1 MIFGSIIAAGV
12 IGVLIAPIASRML
25 RFFPPVV
32 TGTIIL
38 VIGITLMRVGI
49 NWIFGVPV
57 GPTAPHLVSP
67 EHAAWLEQ
75 VTALGGAVPAA
86 AGRLQAGADAGQPA
100 CADLEH
106 HPVDDRARRRHGH
119 RPLRQGLP
127 VQHRRAPRDHHRRRD
142 RGGPRDDALRQ
153 GRRGSLVRADHP
165 VPLRHADLRA
175 GADRHHD
182 PGDDRDPDRV
192 DRHVPRALRPHRQN
206 ADPAALRPGLRMDGL
221 GTIIGGVF
229 NTFPYTS
236 FSQNVGLVGV
246 TGVRSRYVCVAGG
259 SSWWCSG

>member
-75 VTALGGAVPAA
+75 VTALGGTVPPPP
-86 AGRLQAGADAGQPA
+86 AGFAAGADDGEPRLR
-100 CADLEH
+100 ADLEH

-127 VQHRRAPRDHHRRRD
+127 LQHRRARS
-142 RGGPRDDALRQ
+142 
-153 GRRGSLVRADHP
+153 GSS
-165 VPLRHADLRA
+165 
-175 GADRHHD
+175 
-182 PGDDRDPDRV
+182 
-192 DRHVPRALRPHRQN
+192 
-206 ADPAALRPGLRMDGL
+206 PAA
-221 GTIIGGVF
+221 
-229 NTFPYTS
+229 
-236 FSQNVGLVGV
+236 
-246 TGVRSRYVCVAGG
+246 
-259 SSWWCSG
+259 